1 MKKNEKEKIVSS
13 VVSQTNGKVSV
24 DQINEILDSLPKT
37 GLPWWVVLLK
47 VVAYAIGLVLAGY
60 GTTAAA
66 ATVFHF

>member
-37 GLPWWVVLLK
+37 GSPWWVVFLK
-47 VVAYAIGLVLAGY
+47 VLAYAIGLILAGY

-66 ATVFHF
+66 ATLFHF

>member
-13 VVSQTNGKVSV
+13 VVQQTNGKVSV

-37 GLPWWVVLLK
+37 GSPWWVVLLK
-47 VVAYAIGLVLAGY
+47 VVVYAIGLILAGY

-66 ATVFHF
+66 ASVFHF